1 MTRPLP
7 QRDNRTRR
15 ASYGKLFPDLPPLEA
30 GPGQLSRL
38 GRLGGPCDLG
48 IASGASNDARG
59 DAVWPIFG
67 QFIAHDITADRSP
80 IDRPRHSNEIT
91 NFRAPRAN
99 LESVFGPGPVDAP
112 YLYERADPAKLL
124 LAASGLDVPRN
135 HEGIALIG
143 DARNDSHILISQMHV
158 AFAKLHN
165 RVVDHLRHAG
175 VDESDVFEQARRSTI
190 WHYQHIILREFLPRV
205 IGSSLASELRE
216 DGPRFFDVSA
226 DEPGLPSEFAAAA
239 YRYGHAQI
247 RQHYRVNTHFGP
259 VPLFPDLVGFG
270 PVDPE
275 HAVDWSLHIGA
286 SAQRAKRIDM
296 RLPRTLIELPA
307 EVSGASPESEYSS
320 LAARDLARGPI
331 AGLASGE
338 AIARAMGITPLD
350 AEAIGLAQLGWR
362 YETPLWL
369 YVLKEA
375 EALCDGERLGPVAGR
390 IVGEVLVG
398 IIDNDRE
405 SFRALERDWQP
416 WLGADGS
423 FSLAD
428 VLLAEQRIPPAVPRP
443 AHDRQAS
450 RCAAT
455 SELRWRPGG
464 SEHEPRRVILNQ

>member
-7 QRDNRTRR
+7 RPDHRTHH
-15 ASYGKLFPDLPPLEA
+15 SYGKLFPDLPPLEA

-48 IASGASNDARG
+48 IACGASNDARG

-80 IDRPRHSNEIT
+80 VDPPRHSNEIT

-99 LESVFGPGPVDAP
+99 LESVFGPGPMDAP

-124 LAASGLDVPRN
+124 LASSGLDLPRN

-143 DARNDSHILISQMHV
+143 DARNDSHIFISQMHV

-165 RVVDHLRHAG
+165 RLVDELRHAG
-175 VDESDVFEQARRSTI
+175 VDEQGLFEQARRSTI
-190 WHYQHIILREFLPRV
+190 WHYQHIILREFLPHL
-205 IGSSLASELRE
+205 IGSSLASELSE
-216 DGPRFFDVSA
+216 DGPQFFEASPDGPS
-226 DEPGLPSEFAAAA
+226 LPLEFSAAA

-247 RQHYRVNTHFGP
+247 RQQYWVNANFGP

-270 PVDPE
+270 PVHPD
-275 HAVDWSLHIGA
+275 HAVDWSLLIGA

-296 RLPRTLIELPA
+296 RLPRTLIELPT
-307 EVSGASPESEYSS
+307 EVSGAHPESEYSS

-405 SFRALERDWQP
+405 SFRALEPDWQP
-416 WLGADGS
+416 WLGADRS
-423 FSLAD
+423 FSLAG
-428 VLLAEQRIPPAVPRP
+428 VLLAEQPG
-443 AHDRQAS
+443 RQAIE
-450 RCAAT
+450 RHQPPT
-455 SELRWRPGG
+455 R
-464 SEHEPRRVILNQ
+464 PRRRPRRGNPRETRRC